1 MDVKLNKQPIYKIL
15 TLSLRNI
22 SKYSKK
28 IPSSQFSTVLI
39 IQDMKFG
46 GEFLL
51 KIYRKKI
58 RTRQMTDVNN
68 LVLASKI
75 RESRLRT
82 SKVINGNSAT
92 SLKGVI
98 EMLGESKLKG
108 EA

>member
-58 RTRQMTDVNN
+58 RTRQMTDINN

-82 SKVINGNSAT
+82 SKVISGNSAT

-98 EMLGESKLKG
+98 EMLGESNLKG

>member
-1 MDVKLNKQPIYKIL
+1 
-15 TLSLRNI
+15 
-22 SKYSKK
+22 
-28 IPSSQFSTVLI
+28 
-39 IQDMKFG
+39 
-46 GEFLL
+46 
-51 KIYRKKI
+51 
-58 RTRQMTDVNN
+58 MTDVNN

-92 SLKGVI
+92 SLNGVI